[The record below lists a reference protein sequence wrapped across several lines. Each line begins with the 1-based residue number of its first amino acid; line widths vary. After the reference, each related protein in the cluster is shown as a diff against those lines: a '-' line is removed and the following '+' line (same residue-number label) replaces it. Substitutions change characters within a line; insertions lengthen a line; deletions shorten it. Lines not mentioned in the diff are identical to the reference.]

1 MSRLLARIVC
11 GAKRGFALYFV
22 AAILVPESRSLAAEL
37 RWRVPSGGATEAF
50 VEVAG
55 VTESSP
61 EAMDRLA
68 VYVRLDDLARDLSA
82 PQMLGSKVWKTGV
95 LTFTPRFPLLPGRS
109 YRAVYRAGDQE
120 PLVAHFDVP
129 KVAALEATTV
139 DAVYPSGATLPEN
152 LLKFYLHFSAPMRRG
167 SAYEHVGLFRDDGS
181 RVELP
186 FLEIDQELWDPDQK
200 RLTLLIDPGRI
211 KRGVKP
217 LEDIGPALEAGGTY
231 ELRIDSQW
239 IDANGS
245 ALRTPFVKRFDVGS
259 FQRRAIDLELWTLEA
274 IRVGTTDPLMVR
286 FDRAMDHALALRLID
301 VVDDDGRVQPT
312 DKRVLNGETVMEM
325 TPESDWKA
333 RAYRLRVATTLE
345 DLTGAN
351 VGKPFEVDVVE
362 TGRRR
367 IESEWVYVPLE
378 SRKP

>member
-1 MSRLLARIVC
+1 
-11 GAKRGFALYFV
+11 
-22 AAILVPESRSLAAEL
+22 
-37 RWRVPSGGATEAF
+37 
-50 VEVAG
+50 
-55 VTESSP
+55 
-61 EAMDRLA
+61 MDRLA

-109 YRAVYRAGDQE
+109 YRAVYRPSDQE
-120 PLVAHFDVP
+120 PMVAHFDVP

-167 SAYEHVGLFRDDGS
+167 SAYEHVALYRDDGS

-217 LEDIGPALEAGGTY
+217 LEDIGPALEAGGVY
-231 ELRIDSQW
+231 ELRIDSRW

-245 ALRTPFVKRFDVGS
+245 ALGAPFVKRFDVGPS
-259 FQRRAIDLELWTLEA
+259 QRRAIDLELWTLDA
-274 IRVGTTDPLMVR
+274 VRVGTTAPLRVR

-312 DKRVLNGETVMEM
+312 NKRVLDGETVLEM
-325 TPESDWKA
+325 APESDWKA
-333 RAYRLRVATTLE
+333 QAYRLRVATTLE